1 MPISSISL
9 LRQHYPVFVS
19 RPSCNFLR
27 HVACRISQFSL
38 SAPQNPHVSRKN
50 QPDKNLLKAKDA
62 VKEASGL
69 SLNFASEGSLL
80 PYQAVGFVAAAQA
93 NFMRVIVE
101 STGPSDAELKNG
113 SGNQLF
119 ERQAVSRVGTEL
131 LCVVRAVLKKIKRRV
146 LVGDK
151 VLVGSV
157 DWVDRR
163 GMIENVFP
171 RNSEIVDPPVANVD
185 HLMVLFSME
194 QPKLEPFLLTRF
206 LVDAESTGI
215 PVTLALNKVE
225 LVEEETLIAWEARLR
240 AWGYEPL
247 FCSVNSNYGLANLTG
262 SFKGQTTV
270 IVGPSGVGK
279 SSLINVLRNGNI
291 GSESGDDGSSVEQLF
306 QREISRWYEDQRVGE
321 VSARSGRGKHT
332 TRHVSLLPLS
342 GGGYLADTPGF
353 NQPSLLKVTARSL
366 ANMFPEVR
374 RMLSASESA
383 KCAFNDCLHLGEP
396 GCVVKGDWE
405 RYPYYLQLLDEIK
418 IREQFQLRTLGTK
431 RESDVRYKIG
441 DMGIKQPEPR
451 LEPKKHRRQSRKR
464 VNQSILD
471 DLHDLD
477 EEDDASEFGG
487 SI

>member
-1 MPISSISL
+1 MPISAISV
-9 LRQHYPVFVS
+9 LRQHYPVLLT

-27 HVACRISQFSL
+27 HVSCRISQVSL
-38 SAPQNPHVSRKN
+38 SAPQNPHISRKN

-69 SLNFASEGSLL
+69 SLSFASEASLS
-80 PYQAVGFVAAAQA
+80 PNQAVGFVAAAQA

-101 STGPSDAELKNG
+101 SHGQSDAHLRNG
-113 SGNQLF
+113 TGTELF
-119 ERQAVSRVGTEL
+119 ERGHDSRVGTEL

-163 GMIENVFP
+163 GMIENVFA
-171 RNSEIVDPPVANVD
+171 RKTQIVDPPVANVD

-206 LVDAESTGI
+206 LVEAESTGI

-225 LVEEETLIAWEARLR
+225 LVEEETLLTWKARLHG
-240 AWGYEPL
+240 WGYEPL
-247 FCSVNSNYGLANLTG
+247 FCSVNSKYGLVNLTD
-262 SFKGQTTV
+262 SLKGQTTV

-279 SSLINVLRNGNI
+279 SSLINVLRNSSGGTESIDGNT
-291 GSESGDDGSSVEQLF
+291 SVEHLF
-306 QREISRWYEDQRVGE
+306 QREVSKWYEDQRVGE

-342 GGGYLADTPGF
+342 EGGYLADTPGF

-374 RMLSASESA
+374 NMLNSSEFA
-383 KCAFNDCLHLGEP
+383 KCGFNDCLHVGEP

-431 RESDVRYKIG
+431 RESDVRYKVG
-441 DMGIKQPEPR
+441 DMGVKQPEPR

-464 VNQSILD
+464 INQSILD
-471 DLHDLD
+471 DLHDLEE
-477 EEDDASEFGG
+477 EEDAPEFGG
-487 SI
+487 SM